1 MLKSTLSLCFAALSL
16 AAVAQEFTT
25 VSEITESGWYKM
37 RMVTSNQNSAVS
49 LTAPLYVYS
58 TGIELEQNA
67 STA

>member
-16 AAVAQEFTT
+16 AAVAQEFTP

-49 LTAPLYVYS
+49 
-58 TGIELEQNA
+58 
-67 STA
+67 